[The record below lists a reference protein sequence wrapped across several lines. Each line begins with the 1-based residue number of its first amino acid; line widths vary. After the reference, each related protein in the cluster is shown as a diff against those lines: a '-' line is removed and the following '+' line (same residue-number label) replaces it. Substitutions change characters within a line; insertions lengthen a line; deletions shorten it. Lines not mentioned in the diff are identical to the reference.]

1 MSCRRCKS
9 TTCPG
14 CVTEV
19 DCVGCEQPVSIDH
32 TDSKG
37 RCPVCAAGV
46 AAALEGEREAAVSTV
61 ETLPP
66 PDRRTSDVRCV
77 VQGCGDHADTFVAA
91 PRIHNVTRQVIR
103 PGAPLCATCYP
114 QTSPIVRAA

>member
-46 AAALEGEREAAVSTV
+46 AAALEGEREEIALA
-61 ETLPP
+61 L
-66 PDRRTSDVRCV
+66 DKLAN
-77 VQGCGDHADTFVAA
+77 QMDTRKDTISVL
-91 PRIHNVTRQVIR
+91 RQ
-103 PGAPLCATCYP
+103 ACA
-114 QTSPIVRAA
+114 VRARGNVRLP